1 MQWIEN
7 RLREL
12 ADAGGEYREFNAR
25 IVATADPATMLGVRV
40 PRLRALAR
48 EVARSDDH
56 DAFLAELPHR
66 WYEEYLMHA
75 FVLNDTRELGR
86 TVDLLDALL
95 SYVDNWCVCDALNPR
110 AFHDGREL
118 GGDPAGTLL
127 PLARG
132 WMASPRTYTRRFGV
146 SVLMRD
152 LLGEGYDPS
161 QLELAVLA
169 DNGEYYVRMMIAWY
183 LAETLV
189 SHEADAM
196 AAIASPATNPQV
208 RRMAIQKGVES
219 RRVPDRTKE
228 ALRRM
233 RRRA

>member
-1 MQWIEN
+1 MRWVEN
-7 RLREL
+7 RLHEL
-12 ADAGGEYREFNAR
+12 ADTGGEYREFNAR
-25 IVATADPATMLGVRV
+25 IVATVNPTTMLGVRV

-48 EVARSDDH
+48 EVVRSEDR
-56 DAFLAELPHR
+56 DAFLTELPHR
-66 WYEEYLMHA
+66 WYEEYLVHA
-75 FVLNDTRELGR
+75 FVLNDTHELDR

-95 SYVDNWCVCDALNPR
+95 PYVDNWCVCDALNPR
-110 AFHDGREL
+110 AFHDVREL
-118 GGDPAGTLL
+118 HGDLAGTLL
-127 PLARG
+127 PLAQG

-161 QLELAVLA
+161 QLELAVAA

-183 LAETLV
+183 LAEALV

-196 AAIASPATNPQV
+196 AAIASAATNPQV
-208 RRMAIQKGVES
+208 RRMAIQKGIES
-219 RRVPDRTKE
+219 RRVDATTKE